1 MSEPSKVDENSKQ
14 SELPSEKEVRTC
26 FRCET
31 CNFRSET
38 IGMGDRE
45 NTNNLTQQILNIE
58 QIDGNVTPSS
68 MMLESSLN
76 EDTDLTKNDQSE
88 KDNSETKREETNDNQ
103 NEEEETESENEEDES
118 ESEEEETESDESEAE
133 SDNFSKFLGTYNKL
147 LSKVNR
153 PLPINDLD
161 LLEEGKL
168 KKSLK
173 KKIKG
178 VRGREKAWIEI
189 GDCVIARWEATKG
202 SLIGDSEGEET

>member
-1 MSEPSKVDENSKQ
+1 M
-14 SELPSEKEVRTC
+14 R
-26 FRCET
+26 
-31 CNFRSET
+31 
-38 IGMGDRE
+38 GDE

-68 MMLESSLN
+68 TMLESSLN

-88 KDNSETKREETNDNQ
+88 KDNSETKREETKDNQ

-133 SDNFSKFLGTYNKL
+133 SDNFSKFLGTYKKL

-189 GDCVIARWEATKG
+189 IDCVTARWEATKG
-202 SLIGDSEGEET
+202 SLIGDSEKEETWTQLRDRPNARCRKMDRRV